1 MIYYHPVNR
10 EFQMA
15 NLMQSQSKTN
25 TLISFFLL
33 PKKINDIDNNL
44 YILLYPIQFYYIIE
58 SANVIQKLPKNISVE
73 DP

>member
-1 MIYYHPVNR
+1 
-10 EFQMA
+10 
-15 NLMQSQSKTN
+15 MQSQSKTN